1 MAINGYQ
8 EVASVRFVEGT
19 NTTKQYNF
27 AVYDG
32 IVKAGDYALVKSN
45 SGYGCAGFGVVK
57 VVNVQPVAEYNGTL
71 PTAEIICAV
80 DLSEYDKRC
89 KMRADREAIKKKMDK
104 LVKQH
109 QQTAVY
115 QAVADV
121 SPEMAELLESYNN
134 MLSV

>member
-32 IVKAGDYALVKSN
+32 IVKSGDYALVKSN
-45 SGYGCAGFGVVK
+45 NGYGCAGFGVVK
-57 VVNVQPVAEYNGTL
+57 VIDVQPATEYSGTL
-71 PTAEIICAV
+71 PTAEIICGV
-80 DLSEYDKRC
+80 DLNEYEKRC
-89 KMRADREAIKKKMDK
+89 KMRADRETIKKKMDK

-121 SPEMAELLESYNN
+121 STEMAELLKSYNN

>member
-8 EVASVRFVEGT
+8 EVASVCFVEGT

-32 IVKAGDYALVKSN
+32 VVKAGDYALVKSN
-45 SGYGCAGFGVVK
+45 NGYGCAGVGVVK
-57 VVNVQPVAEYNGTL
+57 VVNVQSVTEYNGTL

-80 DLSEYDKRC
+80 DLSKYENRC

-104 LVKQH
+104 LVKKH

-121 SPEMAELLESYNN
+121 NPEMAELLEAYNN
-134 MLSV
+134 MISV

>member
-1 MAINGYQ
+1 MTINGYQ
-8 EVASVRFVEGT
+8 EVASVHFVEGA

-32 IVKAGDYALVKSN
+32 IVKPGDYALVKSN
-45 SGYGCAGFGVVK
+45 NGYGCAGFGVVK
-57 VVNVQPVAEYNGTL
+57 VIDVQPAAEYSGTL
-71 PTAEIICAV
+71 PTAEIICSV
-80 DLSEYDKRC
+80 DLSEYEKRC

-104 LVKQH
+104 LVKKH

-121 SPEMAELLESYNN
+121 NPEMAELLNAYNS
-134 MLSV
+134 MASI